1 MLKKQKLS
9 HGDIKPENIMF
20 QIADDKKTILPKL
33 IDWPTITDKV
43 DSTIA
48 TSDIYYNNPNYWD
61 PETGKIKIK
70 DDEQRYKNEYY

>member
-1 MLKKQKLS
+1 
-9 HGDIKPENIMF
+9 MF

-61 PETGKIKIK
+61 PET
-70 DDEQRYKNEYY
+70 